1 MYCIIIVVNLTIF
14 VTIIKISKGECF
26 MTFGYINTNYI
37 IFLVEYDEESIK
49 EKVEEISIALQ
60 SEFYLKQYGY
70 INEEDDWSF

>member
-1 MYCIIIVVNLTIF
+1 
-14 VTIIKISKGECF
+14 

-70 INEEDDWSF
+70 ITEEDDWSF